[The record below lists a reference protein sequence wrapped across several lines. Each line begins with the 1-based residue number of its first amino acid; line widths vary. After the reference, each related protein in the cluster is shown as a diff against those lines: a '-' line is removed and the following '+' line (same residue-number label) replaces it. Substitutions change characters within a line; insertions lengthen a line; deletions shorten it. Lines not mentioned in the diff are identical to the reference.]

1 MNKLIIKD
9 ISNFEQYE
17 DWWNYEFSVQY
28 LFYKN
33 KEIEI
38 ECWCYLEDLLTAV
51 LNTLKIPYRE
61 QSDDELDNFPELD
74 YEKYL
79 ISVLEQ
85 NNFEVLFEAH
95 DDLIKYETKGV
106 SSIINPKYKK
116 LSDFNNFVMAED
128 IYYNPLEYIFKGIE
142 VEEIISYIKISSN
155 SKKSAILLSDKIFK
169 NVLNTFSG
177 TLSFHKMLFDK
188 L

>member
-1 MNKLIIKD
+1 MKIGGIMNLV
-9 ISNFEQYE
+9 
-17 DWWNYEFSVQY
+17 FSIY
-28 LFYKN
+28 FIKN

-38 ECWCYLEDLLTAV
+38 ECWCSIEDLLTAV

-116 LSDFNNFVMAED
+116 T
-128 IYYNPLEYIFKGIE
+128 K
-142 VEEIISYIKISSN
+142 
-155 SKKSAILLSDKIFK
+155 
-169 NVLNTFSG
+169 
-177 TLSFHKMLFDK
+177 
-188 L
+188 